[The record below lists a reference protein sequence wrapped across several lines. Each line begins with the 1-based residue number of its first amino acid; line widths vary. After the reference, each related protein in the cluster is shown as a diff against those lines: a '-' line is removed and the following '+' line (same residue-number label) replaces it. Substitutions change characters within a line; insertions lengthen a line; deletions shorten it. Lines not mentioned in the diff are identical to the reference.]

1 MRRRRFSLLSRAL
14 RVSAPAGCFVTAF
27 AIAITATPILQPLHL
42 SFTLPLQAQELDS
55 DSELPRTLSVGS
67 KQFTESYVLGEIM
80 AQLLEDRGFRVKRR
94 HNLGGTLICY
104 EALRTGE
111 IDLYPEYTGTIR
123 EAILKAGDSPSP
135 EAASDINAGLRAEGL
150 IALSSFGFNNTYA
163 FVVRRDQADE
173 LGLRR
178 LSDLQ
183 RHPDLRLALSY
194 EFLDRGD
201 GWRPLKQAYALP
213 QDARGIQHGL
223 AYRALAEAQ
232 IDVTDAYSTDAEIQ
246 RYDLRVLADDR
257 GFFPEYLAVPL
268 VRRDLPPAAREALG
282 DLAGVLDE
290 ARMQALNARVSVER
304 LPFEQ
309 VAAEFLREARLLQT
323 NGAGVAGH
331 SIESGESRV
340 ARIFDRLLRHIWLTA
355 AAVFAAALLAVP
367 LGLFAY
373 NRERVARPLLY
384 LAGLLQTI
392 PSIALLAFMI
402 PLFGIGVLPAI
413 VGLLLY
419 AILPILRTTVTAL
432 RSVDPQLVEVA
443 TGLGLPRAQVLR
455 RIELPLALPGMIA
468 GLRVAVV
475 IAIGTA
481 TLAAFIGAGGLGEPI
496 VTGLAL
502 NDPVLI
508 LEGALPAAS
517 LAILADIAFDLLERK
532 TVPAFLR

>member
-1 MRRRRFSLLSRAL
+1 MTRRAGIFAGLL
-14 RVSAPAGCFVTAF
+14 
-27 AIAITATPILQPLHL
+27 AIAPLLQ
-42 SFTLPLQAQELDS
+42 SVQAQDMES
-55 DSELPRTLSVGS
+55 AKTLSVGS

-123 EAILKAGDSPSP
+123 EAILKVGSPP
-135 EAASDINAGLRAEGL
+135 DQQTASDINVGLAAAGLM
-150 IALSSFGFNNTYA
+150 ALPSFGFNNTYA
-163 FVVRRDQADE
+163 FVVRRAQADE
-173 LGLRR
+173 LGLHR
-178 LSDLQ
+178 LSDL
-183 RHPDLRLALSY
+183 RAHPDLRLALSY

-201 GWRPLKQAYALP
+201 GWRPLRKAYALP
-213 QDARGIQHGL
+213 QAARGIQHGL

-268 VRRDLPPAAREALG
+268 VRRDLPPAAHEALG
-282 DLAGVLDE
+282 DLAGALDE
-290 ARMQALNARVSVER
+290 ARMQALNARVSIER

-309 VAAEFLREARLLQT
+309 VAAEFLREARLLRNPGTQG
-323 NGAGVAGH
+323 GA
-331 SIESGESRV
+331 SKSSGDSRMG
-340 ARIFDRLLRHIWLTA
+340 RIFDRLLRHIWLTA
-355 AAVFAAALLAVP
+355 AAVLAAALLAIP

-373 NRERVARPLLY
+373 SRERVARPLLY

-502 NDPVLI
+502 NNPVLI
-508 LEGALPAAS
+508 LEGALPAA
-517 LAILADIAFDLLERK
+517 LLTILADIAFDLLERK
-532 TVPAFLR
+532 LVPSFLKQP